1 MSVQELRAVTWSGQE
16 LRQVLAEGFN
26 VRRFIFLL

>member
-1 MSVQELRAVTWSGQE
+1 MSVQELRAVTWSVQE

-26 VRRFIFLL
+26 VRHFKFLL